1 MKKLFIIFL
10 AAISCKEIQAQ
21 SVGIGTNAPNASA
34 QLDITSTT
42 KGMLIPRM
50 TTAQRTAIA
59 APANG
64 LMVYDTNLASFYF
77 YNGTAW
83 AAVNSGGGGVSSWI
97 ASGNNI
103 FNNNAGNVGVGTNT
117 PSTSALLDVNST
129 TKGLLLPRMTTI
141 QRNSILSPVAGL
153 MIYDTDRKSLHH
165 YDGSIWRM
173 ILNNDYWNRVTERSN
188 YVYSNLMDSIGIGLF
203 FAPTARLDVA
213 GNIRSRRNLFID
225 SNVTVKGRIDAD
237 GVVEA
242 KGLSSTGL
250 LYVNSTSLLQG
261 NVTGNAAATFNGL
274 LTSNTGVTIN
284 DAAGMLTYK
293 TGAADK
299 GFLQLSGDDLRIG
312 TFSSNSAGKFHI
324 RTGGNNNLTV
334 TGDGNVG
341 IGTLNPSAKLHV
353 AGRAFIR
360 GNGEV
365 LSIDG
370 TSNPNIA
377 FYNSGIYK
385 SFISQS
391 STELFIGVNNARL
404 HLDASQIAIGGVID
418 AASAYKLTVTGKVI
432 CEELKVQLQ
441 GAWPDYVF
449 ENKYN
454 LMPMSELRDFITNN
468 NHLPNI
474 PAAASMEKNGIEVGE
489 MQRKMM
495 EKIEELTLYVLQL
508 EEKVNNLSKK

>member
-77 YNGTAW
+77 YNGTVW
-83 AAVNSGGGGVSSWI
+83 AAVNSGGGGGSSWT
-97 ASGNNI
+97 ANGNNI
-103 FNNNAGNVGVGTNT
+103 FNSNAGNVGIGTNT
-117 PSTSALLDVNST
+117 PSTSALLDISST

-141 QRNSILSPVAGL
+141 QRNGIFLPANGL
-153 MIYDTDRKSLHH
+153 TVYDTDLKEIYCHNGVQWKKVSGT
-165 YDGSIWRM
+165 DTWSSNSIRPWT
-173 ILNNDYWNRVTERSN
+173 YTFT
-188 YVYSNLMDSIGIGLF
+188 DSVGIGTTL
-203 FAPTARLDVA
+203 PTQRLDVA

-237 GVVEA
+237 GMVEA
-242 KGLSSTGL
+242 RGLSSTGL
-250 LYVNSTSLLQG
+250 LYVLSSSLLQG